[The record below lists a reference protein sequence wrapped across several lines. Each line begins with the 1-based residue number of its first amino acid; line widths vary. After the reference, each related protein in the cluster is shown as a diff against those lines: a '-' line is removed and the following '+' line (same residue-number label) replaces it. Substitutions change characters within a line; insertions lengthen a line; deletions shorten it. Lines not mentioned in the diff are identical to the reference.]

1 MAEGRKWFVI
11 SALPDAIPGY
21 SALEEGD
28 SRTIA
33 PGTHPMQLPSARHV
47 RGLSAGELGK
57 ERTLPTKYK
66 DFCIITT
73 LAQNLGRGL
82 ELCLPISFW
91 PWPMTD
97 QHTEASPYPTKLA

>member
-1 MAEGRKWFVI
+1 MAAGRKWFVI

-28 SRTIA
+28 SRGAARDSSTIA

-47 RGLSAGELGK
+47 RGLRAGQLGM

-91 PWPMTD
+91 PWSMTD
-97 QHTEASPYPTKLA
+97 